1 MRTNDS
7 DMHERIESTRQ
18 MFLTACHERG
28 FLVTA
33 DERVSEP
40 DAAALLAFT
49 PESLRNRRYL
59 GTGPASYQ
67 RPVGAHKVSY
77 RVRDL
82 AAWIEQYREE
92 AL

>member
-1 MRTNDS
+1 MRATNGDI
-7 DMHERIESTRQ
+7 HERVESTRQ
-18 MFLTACHERG
+18 MLLAACHERG

-82 AAWIEQYREE
+82 AAWIEQYRDE